1 MCSWPRATIQGA
13 LSKIPGN
20 LALFAPAVNSEILY
34 AGIFTLAVC
43 APLGAVALDLLG
55 GALLRKI
62 KAMEDQIQVYLPLT
76 TMGLINEHSTNDPLL
91 QASFRV
97 HVKDQTILE
106 FGSSLC
112 AIFALVLVF
121 LKSNGLLSC
130 STPDYPT
137 PFV

>member
-62 KAMEDQIQVYLPLT
+62 KAMEDQIQVIYFLFWGCTSEPA
-76 TMGLINEHSTNDPLL
+76 NNDQAL
-91 QASFRV
+91 QAIIRYHCVIMRHTRFR
-97 HVKDQTILE
+97 
-106 FGSSLC
+106 SLQG
-112 AIFALVLVF
+112 IIRYL
-121 LKSNGLLSC
+121 
-130 STPDYPT
+130 
-137 PFV
+137 

>member
-1 MCSWPRATIQGA
+1 MRPIGVFLTLPHLCPQALFAWVCSWPRATIQGA

-62 KAMEDQIQVYLPLT
+62 KAMEDQIQVCLQRT
-76 TMGLINEHSTNDPLL
+76 AIGLINEH
-91 QASFRV
+91 
-97 HVKDQTILE
+97 
-106 FGSSLC
+106 
-112 AIFALVLVF
+112 
-121 LKSNGLLSC
+121 
-130 STPDYPT
+130 
-137 PFV
+137 